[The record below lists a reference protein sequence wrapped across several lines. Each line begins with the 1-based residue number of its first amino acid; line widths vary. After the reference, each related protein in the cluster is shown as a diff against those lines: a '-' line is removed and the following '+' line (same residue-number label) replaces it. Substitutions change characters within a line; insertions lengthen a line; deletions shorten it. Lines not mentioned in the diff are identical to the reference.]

1 MSVAEIW
8 RRDLVH
14 PKEEVYDTL
23 ADGVVAVERS
33 CTGSNMKRKRR
44 DSEGDTSWST
54 YERPGTWE
62 LGHRDADRYR
72 TGGYGGSS
80 RGGTGGRG
88 GSRYG
93 NQSARGRSDG

>member
-1 MSVAEIW
+1 M
-8 RRDLVH
+8 
-14 PKEEVYDTL
+14 
-23 ADGVVAVERS
+23 VAVERF

-44 DSEGDTSWST
+44 DSKGDTSWST
-54 YERPGTWE
+54 YKRPETGE
-62 LGHRDADRYR
+62 LGRRDADRYI